1 MRIAE
6 LEGRTGLGRHALRFY
21 ERERLLVGVCRG
33 ANNYRDYPESA
44 VKDAKLLQQLQSLGF
59 SLQEIRD
66 VLNAMRA
73 KSIDCAEGAR
83 LMAEKRAAVEAQI
96 ANLRKVSKILM
107 REQQRL
113 EENAAR
119 YNIPL
124 SEVPGQK
131 AMSHSHLRTG

>member
-6 LEGRTGLGRHALRFY
+6 LETRTGLGRHALRFY
-21 ERERLLVGVCRG
+21 EREGLLVGVRRG

-44 VKDAKLLQQLQSLGF
+44 IKDATLLQQLQTLGF

-73 KSIDCAEGAR
+73 KSIDCAQGAR
-83 LMAEKRAAVEAQI
+83 LMAEKRSAIEAQI
-96 ANLRKVSKILM
+96 KSLRGVSKILM

-113 EENAAR
+113 EERAAR
-119 YNIPL
+119 QK
-124 SEVPGQK
+124 VPK
-131 AMSHSHLRTG
+131 A

>member
-6 LEGRTGLGRHALRFY
+6 LESCTGLGRHALRYY
-21 ERERLLVGVCRG
+21 EREGLLVGVCRG

-44 VKDAKLLQQLQSLGF
+44 VKDARLLQQLQSLGF

-73 KSIDCAEGAR
+73 KSIDCAEAAR

-96 ANLRKVSKILM
+96 AKLRKLSRMLM

-113 EENAAR
+113 EESAAR
-119 YNIPL
+119 QGKKTARL
-124 SEVPGQK
+124 AAAG
-131 AMSHSHLRTG
+131 

>member
-6 LEGRTGLGRHALRFY
+6 LESRTGFGRHALRFY
-21 ERERLLVGVCRG
+21 EREGLLVGVCRG

-44 VKDAKLLQQLQSLGF
+44 VKDATLLQQLQSLGF
-59 SLQEIRD
+59 SLQEIRE

-73 KSIDCAEGAR
+73 KSIDCAQGAR
-83 LMAEKRAAVEAQI
+83 LMAEKRTAVEAQI

-113 EENAAR
+113 EDRAAR
-119 YNIPL
+119 HNL
-124 SEVPGQK
+124 SETP
-131 AMSHSHLRTG
+131 A